1 VENMR
6 GRKGENID
14 KNPLEKVIQF
24 IPQKQT

>member
-1 VENMR
+1 MR